1 MLRLLIETAVELA
14 SLCIFGSAIAVWSL
28 VLSPMV

>member
-1 MLRLLIETAVELA
+1 MLRSILETAVELV
-14 SLCIFGSAIAVWSL
+14 SLGLFGSAVAVWSL